1 MKKFTVLL
9 GVAVGFSTAAILFAR
24 GKDEIPLY
32 TPPEAPASAPA
43 APASEPAVDP
53 NKIIASVG
61 DEKITAGDFNELLA
75 GLPPQ
80 TQQQLAAH
88 PQGKRRLVDELIN
101 LKILSDEARR
111 RKLDQMPATRL
122 REQQL
127 LAEALTQ
134 SLSDDAA
141 DEKFFNDNKDYFSS
155 VSARHILI
163 ATEDSAVPTTNKLTD
178 AQALAKA
185 QQIKARLDKGEDFAA
200 IAKAESDDTS
210 SGEHGGDL
218 GSVSR
223 GKMVKPF
230 EEAVFSLKKDQ
241 ISDPV
246 RTQYG
251 YHIIQVTSD
260 KTSPTFADARARVA
274 QRRFEI
280 LLDDLKKQ
288 AKPQYDEAY
297 FGGKP
302 ATTQPD
308 ATQPTTQK

>member
-1 MKKFTVLL
+1 LKKFTVLL